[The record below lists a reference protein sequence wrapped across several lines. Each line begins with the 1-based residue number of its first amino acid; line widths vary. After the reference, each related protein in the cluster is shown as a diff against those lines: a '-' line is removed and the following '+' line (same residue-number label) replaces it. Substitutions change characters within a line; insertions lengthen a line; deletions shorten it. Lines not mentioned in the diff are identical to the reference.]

1 MIQIES
7 SNDDVYTAKLECN
20 ELDIANLQLKQIII
34 HVPATFLHNPIENS
48 HAYMKNMAIMNL
60 GLQPSKLKTPDGKIL
75 MYFINH
81 IMNIFHYKFH

>member
-34 HVPATFLHNPIENS
+34 HVPATFLHKPI
-48 HAYMKNMAIMNL
+48 
-60 GLQPSKLKTPDGKIL
+60 
-75 MYFINH
+75 
-81 IMNIFHYKFH
+81 